1 MSDSPSATAPASA
14 DNLPTKRTFW
24 VRPVG
29 SGPNGAHKA
38 ELTGGSSPVPPA
50 MASDGSSV
58 ANTGRRGK
66 GLARLSGVRP
76 AGVALEGPDQHALAS
91 SSPPE
96 ASANRPVRFPQRARH
111 LGRRGLQGLRRPPQL
126 RLPRRWQTLAAL
138 LVLTLSAIHTGRP
151 QTVDDQ

>member
-1 MSDSPSATAPASA
+1 M
-14 DNLPTKRTFW
+14 
-24 VRPVG
+24 
-29 SGPNGAHKA
+29 
-38 ELTGGSSPVPPA
+38 GGSSPVPPA

-58 ANTGRRGK
+58 ANAGRRGK

-96 ASANRPVRFPQRARH
+96 ASATGPYDFHSVPGTSVVAGCR
-111 LGRRGLQGLRRPPQL
+111 GLRRPPQL